1 MSSCA
6 AVALS
11 LADAMRAVYGKH
23 MLPDHLRQGRRGKD
37 PFARILAHC
46 LFPIFLLRTCYIV
59 LYAFN
64 LSVSMGAVIP
74 EKRRLLNIETAVV
87 AVCTKT
93 SSSRLYFGEEL
104 AWVCSP

>member
-1 MSSCA
+1 
-6 AVALS
+6 
-11 LADAMRAVYGKH
+11 MRAVYGKH
-23 MLPDHLRQGRRGKD
+23 MLPDHLRIAEHRRRAKD
-37 PFARILAHC
+37 PFACILARC
-46 LFPIFLLRTCYIV
+46 LFPIFLR
-59 LYAFN
+59 LYALN
-64 LSVSMGAVIP
+64 ISVAMGAVTP